1 MSKSRITSEGMRL
14 VTIFLSTV
22 LKYNFEILYWSISI
36 LCYCIL
42 PPVYIYLITLV
53 SIYCADSDYSVFIG
67 YYSRRGSG
75 MGGSLSENIEW

>member
-14 VTIFLSTV
+14 VTKQSTV

-36 LCYCIL
+36 VCYCIL

-67 YYSRRGSG
+67 YYSRRVTNQAVVWVGH
-75 MGGSLSENIEW
+75 